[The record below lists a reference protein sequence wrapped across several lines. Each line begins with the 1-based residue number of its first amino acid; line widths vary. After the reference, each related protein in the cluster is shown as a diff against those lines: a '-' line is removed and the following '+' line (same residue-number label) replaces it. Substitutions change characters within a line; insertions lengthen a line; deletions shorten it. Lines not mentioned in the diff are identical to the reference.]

1 MPKQKTHKGLSKRV
15 KVTATGRLKR
25 RRCCGSHLMSGKSA
39 KRRRRIA
46 GSSTITGAMAKTAKI
61 HLGK

>member
-15 KVTATGRLKR
+15 KVTASGKVKYKR
-25 RRCCGSHLMSGKSA
+25 SCGGHLMSTKNA

-46 GSSTITGAMAKTAKI
+46 GSSTMSDALGKVAKI
-61 HLGK
+61 KLCV